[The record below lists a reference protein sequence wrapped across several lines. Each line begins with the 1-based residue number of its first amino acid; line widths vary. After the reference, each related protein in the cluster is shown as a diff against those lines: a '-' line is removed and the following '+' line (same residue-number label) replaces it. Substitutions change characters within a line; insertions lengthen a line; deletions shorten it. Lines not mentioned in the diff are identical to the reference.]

1 MAVSVAQ
8 QAAPMPR
15 GTLATL
21 QHAPSQNA
29 IVLAQARQVD

>member
-1 MAVSVAQ
+1 MAVLVAQ

-15 GTLATL
+15 GTLAIL
-21 QHAPSQNA
+21 QHARSQNA